1 MVRLSPIRPVLTLL
15 LLSLMPLPGLAQFSL
30 DAELRPRAELRDGY
44 RLLDTPEADPAF
56 FVSQRTRLGLQ
67 YEGDGYTFRLS
78 AQDVRVWGEAAQ
90 LQDNPNVNVHEAW
103 ARLKAAGNLH
113 LKLGRQELI
122 YDDQRLLG
130 AVNWTQ
136 QARSHDALV
145 LQYRD
150 PQSELKLHA
159 GGAWNQQGE
168 NLLGN
173 TYAIASYKTLAYLWA
188 HKRFGDLA
196 VSGLWLS
203 DGFQAE
209 VGRTNFRY
217 TWGAHLS
224 WNPGRWQF
232 SGSAYHQG
240 GDDRTRRD
248 ISAYL
253 LAARG
258 AYRWETLQLSAGYDY
273 LSGGNRRD
281 ANPSRHAFHTLYATN
296 HKFYGSQDYFLNISA
311 DTRGGGLQDAWLGA
325 RLRLGSHTSA
335 GLTWHYFALA
345 GKIAGPG
352 NPTDALDPYL
362 GSELDASL
370 SHTVS
375 EEISLRLGYSVLFNG
390 HSLDRLQ
397 GRNADSGQHWAW
409 VMLRVHPTLFS
420 E

>member
-1 MVRLSPIRPVLTLL
+1 MVRFSPIRIAIVVLACTLL
-15 LLSLMPLPGLAQFSL
+15 PLSALAQFSL
-30 DAELRPRAELRDGY
+30 DAEFRPRTELRDGY

-78 AQDVRVWGEAAQ
+78 AQDVRVWGETAQ

-145 LQYRD
+145 LQYRH
-150 PQSELKLHA
+150 PQSELSLHA

-173 TYAIASYKTLAYLWA
+173 TYAVNNYKAMGYFWA

-196 VSGLWLS
+196 VSGLLLS
-203 DGFQAE
+203 DGFQ
-209 VGRTNFRY
+209 VDDNSTSFRY
-217 TWGAHLS
+217 TWGTHLN
-224 WNPGRWQF
+224 WTPGNWQF
-232 SGSAYHQG
+232 SGSAYRQS
-240 GDDRTRRD
+240 GDDRMRRN

-253 LAARG
+253 LAVRG
-258 AYRWETLQLSAGYDY
+258 AYGWEALQLSAGYDY
-273 LSGGNRRD
+273 LSGGDRGD

-296 HKFYGSQDYFLNISA
+296 HKFYGSQDYFLNIPA

-325 RLRLGSHTSA
+325 RLRLGSHTAA

-345 GKIAGPG
+345 GNIADPG
-352 NPTDALDPYL
+352 NPTTSLDPYL

-409 VMLRVHPTLFS
+409 VMLRVHPTLFR